1 MKTSAPLL
9 FSILMLMAPLVSAD
23 PKSLSEEQVQGYL
36 AGKGMGFAKV
46 AELNGYPGPAHVLEL
61 ADSLQL
67 TGTQREAT
75 KKLFNTMHSNA
86 VVLGKEFV
94 KLEQE
99 LDDLFASRQVT
110 EATLTAL
117 LKKIGECRAQLRQV
131 HIEAHMA
138 QRALLTEDQVAR
150 YKQLRTHHH
159 H

>member
-86 VVLGKEFV
+86 VVLGKELV

-117 LKKIGECRAQLRQV
+117 LKKIGECSAQLRQV

>member
-23 PKSLSEEQVQGYL
+23 PKSLSEEQVHGYL

-75 KKLFNTMHSNA
+75 KKLFNTMHNNA
-86 VVLGKEFV
+86 VVLGKELV

-99 LDDLFASRQVT
+99 LDDLFASHRVT
-110 EATLTAL
+110 EEALTAL
-117 LKKIGECRAQLRQV
+117 LKKIGQCRAQLRQV